1 MKKLELIQGTPEWLA
16 YRKNGIG
23 GSDIASIA
31 SIPGAY
37 KSRSAVL
44 REKLGF
50 DQKQLSSFQEALFA
64 SGHAWEDSVRT
75 SVETSLG
82 VPLAPLVIEAH
93 DDPRFFASLDGWD
106 DVSKTVLEVKS
117 TGKESLFQN
126 LAEGVV
132 WPIWQAQIQWALYCT
147 GGSRALLACVLDQS
161 GDVII
166 HEIQPDLNMQALLV
180 GVALDFLR
188 ELDAAKRL
196 AVPDRHIKEIEKMKR
211 VLDRVSKRAKVIEDR
226 MKTMAESVLGISGI
240 TRLET
245 DALTIAYQERAG
257 AIQYK
262 NIEALKGVDLE
273 QYRGKPSKFVTI
285 KLKGASENE

>member
-50 DQKQLSSFQEALFA
+50 DQKQLTSFQEALFA

-147 GGSRALLACVLDQS
+147 SGSRALLACVLDQS

-188 ELDAAKRL
+188 ELDQARKL
-196 AVPDRHIKEIEKMKR
+196 AVPDRKVDQLIKGKRLHAKMVK
-211 VLDRVSKRAKVIEDR
+211 K
-226 MKTMAESVLGISGI
+226 AEELKLHNDTLAASILELSGA
-240 TRLET
+240 TRLENEQV
-245 DALTIAYQERAG
+245 TIAYQERAG
-257 AIQYK
+257 SVQYK
-262 NIEALKGVDLE
+262 NIPELKGIDLE

-285 KLKGASENE
+285 KLKGESNE